1 VRILFVGNSFTAR
14 NNLPGLL
21 TGLAGARGI
30 DLEHKLIQAGGA
42 SLRQHLNAGKAL
54 DAIAT
59 GGFDVVVLQ
68 EQSTLPVKSPA
79 RMRESVRDFDAAIKE
94 SGARTA
100 LYLTWARR
108 NAPESQQALT
118 SAYAGS
124 AAELGAT
131 LVPVGPVWERF
142 LSLHDQPVLHDKDNS
157 HPALAGSYLAACVF
171 LIALLEQDPVGIDV
185 PVKGLDADTAALL
198 RQSAWDTC
206 EALASSE

>member
-14 NNLPGLL
+14 NDLPGRL

-30 DLEHKLIQAGGA
+30 DLEHKLISAGGA

-59 GGFDVVVLQ
+59 GGFDIVVLQ
-68 EQSTLPVKSPA
+68 EQSTLPIKSPA
-79 RMRESVRDFDAAIKE
+79 RMRESVRDFDAAIKDA
-94 SGARTA
+94 GARTA

-108 NAPESQQALT
+108 NAPETQQALT

-131 LVPVGPVWERF
+131 LVPVGVVWQRF
-142 LSLHDQPVLHDKDNS
+142 LSRHDQPLLHDEDNS

-171 LIALLEQDPVGIDV
+171 LIALLEQDPVGVDV
-185 PVKGLDADTAALL
+185 PVKGLPADTAALL
-198 RQSAWDTC
+198 RQSAWDIC
-206 EALASSE
+206 EELAAAE

>member
-21 TGLAGARGI
+21 TGLAGARGVE
-30 DLEHKLIQAGGA
+30 LEHKLIQAGGA
-42 SLRQHLNAGKAL
+42 SLQQHLNAGKAL
-54 DAIAT
+54 DVIAT

-68 EQSTLPVKSPA
+68 EQSTLPIKNPA
-79 RMRESVRDFDAAIKE
+79 RFREGARDFDAAIKE
-94 SGARTA
+94 AGARTA

-108 NAPESQQALT
+108 NAPETQQALT

-124 AAELGAT
+124 AVELGAT

-142 LSLHDQPVLHDKDNS
+142 LSTHDQPVLHDKDNS

-198 RQSAWDTC
+198 RQSAWDIC
-206 EALASSE
+206 ESLASAE